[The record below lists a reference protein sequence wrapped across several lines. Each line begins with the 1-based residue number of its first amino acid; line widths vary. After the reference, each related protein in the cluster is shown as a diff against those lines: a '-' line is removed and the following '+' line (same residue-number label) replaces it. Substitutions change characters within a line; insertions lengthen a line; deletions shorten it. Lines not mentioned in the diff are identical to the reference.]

1 MRNDGWMKDAQS
13 IWIRW
18 NYQQK
23 SSNLLS
29 ELCSKT
35 LWKYH
40 LELACISLY
49 YQEIDRS
56 GRINALGKIS

>member
-29 ELCSKT
+29 ELCSTT
-35 LWKYH
+35 LWKDY
-40 LELACISLY
+40 LEFL
-49 YQEIDRS
+49 
-56 GRINALGKIS
+56 ALGNIISKFINHAGLMH